1 MEDLEELIVHEM
13 YGDQSA
19 LVAQVLLRHGAL
31 SLRKLTRYAGLSEAE
46 VRNVLVAL
54 IQQNLIQVSAS
65 DNPQYKLLCDEVLA
79 RLRLPKYIEV
89 LSKTYGLSEVA
100 EAVLLNG
107 SLTLNDITELCPGTD
122 LTQVSKA
129 IAAGFFT
136 QLAPST
142 PEPISEQPLKRKS
155 GSRIQQVLK
164 DRKQEGKKP
173 KQRKNTEGNS
183 TVPVPMLDGDVA
195 YRLNFKLLDRK
206 LLFELI
212 KGLLESRISG
222 KALRLAEEFS
232 LLASQ
237 PIHVSD
243 LATAARIPE
252 AEVHSMLRGE
262 LACIVR
268 TASENTFNLDLSAQ
282 VKLLQQHMTEKLI
295 SQHLGDYAARVFQ
308 ILRTKGFLDERS
320 LSSLTLLPPIT
331 TQAALNDLFRAGLVV
346 TQEVPPDKGLYYGV
360 RFQQIRAFVSRNLL
374 QAIYN
379 LKLRLKEESLGARS
393 LYQSGLKQRY
403 LELETKIESALL
415 ELDRTFLVLTWPIE

>member
-1 MEDLEELIVHEM
+1 MEDLQELIVHEM

-19 LVAQVLLRHGAL
+19 RVAQVLLRHGAL
-31 SLRKLTRYAGLSEAE
+31 SLSKLTRYAGLSEAE

-54 IQQNLIQVSAS
+54 IQQNLIQVSAA

-79 RLRLPKYIEV
+79 RLRLPKYIEA

-107 SLTLNDITELCPGTD
+107 SLTLNEITELCPGTD

-129 IAAGFFT
+129 IATGFFT
-136 QLAPST
+136 QLASST

-164 DRKQEGKKP
+164 DRKQEGKKT
-173 KQRKNTEGNS
+173 KQRKKTEVP
-183 TVPVPMLDGDVA
+183 TEPVPILDGDVA

-222 KALRLAEEFS
+222 KALKLAEEFS

-243 LATAARIPE
+243 LAAAAHLPE
-252 AEVHSMLRGE
+252 AEVHSLLRGE

-268 TASENTFNLDLSAQ
+268 IASENTFSLDLSAQ
-282 VKLLQQHMTEKLI
+282 VRLLQQHMTEKLI
-295 SQHLGDYAARVFQ
+295 GQHLGDYAARVFQ

-379 LKLRLKEESLGARS
+379 LKLRLKEESLSARS

-415 ELDRTFLVLTWPIE
+415 ELDRTYLVLTWPIE